1 MLIDQEKIICLFCRF
16 DLPLIDHEN
25 YDSNEIT
32 RIFKGRIPIEKGASL
47 LHYTETGKVK
57 KLIHEL
63 KYKNRQDIGVFI
75 GNWLGTKLKG
85 SCFSH
90 DIDCIIPVPLHQK
103 KLKQRGYNQLTQF
116 GKSLS
121 AILEIEYC
129 DHILQRVSFTKT
141 QTFKKRLDR
150 FRNTDS
156 KFIVKNTKS
165 LTGKHVL
172 LIDDV
177 VTTGATLE
185 SCCQEL
191 LKAKNVRISIV
202 TMAITV

>member
-25 YDSNEIT
+25 YHSNEIT
-32 RIFKGRIPIEKGASL
+32 HIFKGRIPIEKGASL
-47 LHYTETGKVK
+47 LYYTETGKAK

-63 KYKNRQDIGVFI
+63 KYKNREDVGVFI
-75 GNWLGTKLKG
+75 GILLGKKLKD

-90 DIDCIIPVPLHQK
+90 DIDCIIPVPLHSK
-103 KLKQRGYNQLTQF
+103 KFKQRGYNQLTQF

-121 AILEIEYC
+121 TILGVEYC
-129 DHILQRVSFTKT
+129 DQVLQRVSFTKT

-150 FRNTDS
+150 FSNTDS
-156 KFIVKNTKS
+156 KFIVENTKNMI
-165 LTGKHVL
+165 GKHVL

-185 SCCQEL
+185 SCCLEL
-191 LKAKNVRISIV
+191 LKVENVKISLI
-202 TMAITV
+202 TMAVTV